1 MLHSESA
8 HSFQVDLRGLVDL
21 LSHHLYSSPRVY
33 LRELLQNAADAITAR
48 RAADPGAPATIT
60 VRTGESLTVTD
71 TGAGLTEADV
81 HRFLA
86 TIGRS
91 SKRHAEGGLDGAGLE
106 SARGE
111 FIGQFGIGLLA
122 CFVVADEITVISRPA
137 ADPGAPTVE
146 WRGHADGRY
155 TIRTLPADAMP
166 EPGTTVRLTP
176 RADNAEW
183 TSPERVTGLA
193 RHFGGLLKPEVTVV
207 DPRGTVTRINDTPP
221 WERSHGSPLA
231 RREALTAYCRTTFGF
246 TPLDTIEL
254 DLPAAGLRGVA
265 YVLPTAVSPA
275 QRAGHRVHLKGMLLT
290 DKAPELLPDW
300 AFFVRCVV
308 DTTSL
313 RPTASR
319 EALYEDGTLSAVRDA
334 LGRRVRD
341 WLTGLAA
348 SDPALLHRF
357 IDTHHLAVKAL
368 ARHDDELQRV
378 VLPWLP
384 FETTD
389 GDVTLEEFARNHPTV
404 LVTRSVEEFRQVAP
418 IASAAGLGVVNGGY
432 TYDRDLVHRLPEI
445 RPGSTVTDLDPATV
459 TAHLDAVDPSAE
471 LRAAAFLALA
481 RETVGA
487 PGRRRGSHRA
497 GAGRP
502 LGGGTRRLRPGVR
515 RPCRGAGPADAAGDR
530 LRVRASDDGRPRG
543 RGHRGGAASPR
554 GRRHAAHRR
563 PRGRRGLRPLVRRGQ
578 RPLPAG
584 PRPGR
589 GRAFRRGTPRGRTGC
604 RRLRLRRRGR
614 RGTAG
619 RGRPHRRPGGRPGPR
634 PYAGGGDPADGGR
647 RPLRARPAARGGG
660 GPDRCPRRPRGGRHL
675 TTARPTHQ
683 QRRTD

>member
-1 MLHSESA
+1 MSHSETSPHTPSSPTGETA
-8 HSFQVDLRGLVDL
+8 HTFQVDLRGLVDL

-33 LRELLQNAADAITAR
+33 LRELLQNAVDAITAR
-48 RAADPGAPATIT
+48 QALTPGAPGTIT
-60 VRTGESLTVTD
+60 VRTGETLTVTD
-71 TGAGLTEADV
+71 TGVGLTEADV

-91 SKRHAEGGLDGAGLE
+91 SKRTAEGALDGAGIAAE
-106 SARGE
+106 RGD

-122 CFVVADEITVISRPA
+122 CFVVADEITVLSRSA
-137 ADPGAPTVE
+137 ADPAAPTVE
-146 WRGHADGRY
+146 WRGHSDGRY
-155 TIRTLPADAMP
+155 TIRTLPSATLP
-166 EPGTTVRLTP
+166 EPGTTVKLVP

-183 TSPERVTGLA
+183 TSPHQVVTLA
-193 RHFGGLLKPEVTVV
+193 RRYGGLLRHEVTVV
-207 DPRGTVTRINDTPP
+207 DPRGETHRVNEAPP
-221 WERSHGSPLA
+221 WERTHRSPLA
-231 RREALTAYCRTTFGF
+231 KREAYTAYCRDLFDF

-290 DKAPELLPDW
+290 DQAPELLPEW

-319 EALYEDGTLSAVRDA
+319 ESLYEDGTLSAVRDA
-334 LGRRVRD
+334 LGDRIRD

-368 ARHDDELQRV
+368 ARYDDELLRI

-389 GDVTLEEFARNHPTV
+389 GNVTLEEFARTHPTL

-445 RPGSTVTDLDPATV
+445 RPGTTVTDLDPATV

-471 LRAAAFLALA
+471 LRAAAFLAVA
-481 RETVGA
+481 RETIGVHDCDVVLRDFQPVTA
-487 PGRRRGSHRA
+487 PALLLDNRDARHERTRSSLAADSDGLWADILGSLRNETPRA
-497 GAGRP
+497 Q
-502 LGGGTRRLRPGVR
+502 LVLNH
-515 RPCRGAGPADAAGDR
+515 
-530 LRVRASDDGRPRG
+530 LN
-543 RGHRGGAASPR
+543 
-554 GRRHAAHRR
+554 
-563 PRGRRGLRPLVRRGQ
+563 PLVRQALTIGERG
-578 RPLPAG
+578 LAV
-584 PRPGR
+584 
-589 GRAFRRGTPRGRTGC
+589 T
-604 RRLRLRRRGR
+604 
-614 RGTAG
+614 TAEALYG
-619 RGRPHRRPGGRPGPR
+619 Q
-634 PYAGGGDPADGGR
+634 ALLLSR
-647 RPLRARPAARGGG
+647 RPLRASESALLNRAFIGLLTHAMHHPGDAAPGSE
-660 GPDRCPRRPRGGRHL
+660 PRKEL
-675 TTARPTHQ
+675 
-683 QRRTD
+683 

>member
-1 MLHSESA
+1 MSHSETSPNPLNSPTGETA
-8 HSFQVDLRGLVDL
+8 HTFQVDLRGLVDL

-33 LRELLQNAADAITAR
+33 LRELLQNAVDAITAR
-48 RAADPGAPATIT
+48 QALTLGAPGTIT
-60 VRTGESLTVTD
+60 VRTGETLTVTD
-71 TGAGLTEADV
+71 TGIGLSEADV

-91 SKRHAEGGLDGAGLE
+91 SKRTADGGLDGAGLAAE
-106 SARGE
+106 RGD

-122 CFVVADEITVISRPA
+122 CFVVADEITVLSRSA
-137 ADPGAPTVE
+137 ADPAAPTVE
-146 WRGHADGRY
+146 WRGHSDGRY
-155 TIRTLPADAMP
+155 TIRTLPTATLP
-166 EPGTTVRLTP
+166 EPGTTVKLVP

-183 TSPERVTGLA
+183 TSPHQVVTLA
-193 RHFGGLLKPEVTVV
+193 RHYGGLLRHEVTVV
-207 DPRGTVTRINDTPP
+207 DPRGETHRVNEAPP
-221 WERSHGSPLA
+221 WEKTHRSPLA
-231 RREALTAYCRTTFGF
+231 KREAYTAYCRDLFDF

-290 DKAPELLPDW
+290 DQAPELLPEW

-319 EALYEDGTLSAVRDA
+319 ESLYEDGTLSAVRDA
-334 LGRRVRD
+334 LGDRIRD

-368 ARHDDELQRV
+368 ARYDDELLRI

-389 GDVTLEEFARNHPTV
+389 GNVTLEEFARTHPTL

-445 RPGSTVTDLDPATV
+445 RPGTTVTDLDPATV
-459 TAHLDAVDPSAE
+459 TAHLDAVDPGAE
-471 LRAAAFLALA
+471 LRAAAFLAVA
-481 RETVGA
+481 RETIGVHDCDVVLRDFQPVTA
-487 PGRRRGSHRA
+487 PALLLDNRDARHERTRSSLAADSDGLWADILGSLRNETPRA
-497 GAGRP
+497 Q
-502 LGGGTRRLRPGVR
+502 LVLNH
-515 RPCRGAGPADAAGDR
+515 
-530 LRVRASDDGRPRG
+530 LN
-543 RGHRGGAASPR
+543 
-554 GRRHAAHRR
+554 
-563 PRGRRGLRPLVRRGQ
+563 PLVRQALTIGERG
-578 RPLPAG
+578 LAV
-584 PRPGR
+584 
-589 GRAFRRGTPRGRTGC
+589 T
-604 RRLRLRRRGR
+604 
-614 RGTAG
+614 TAEALYG
-619 RGRPHRRPGGRPGPR
+619 Q
-634 PYAGGGDPADGGR
+634 ALLLSR
-647 RPLRARPAARGGG
+647 RPLRASESALLNRAFIGLLTHAMHHPGDAAPGSE
-660 GPDRCPRRPRGGRHL
+660 PRKEL
-675 TTARPTHQ
+675 
-683 QRRTD
+683 